1 MSAIRI
7 TPSVLNENRDW
18 GTPGGENLSEIE
30 SNAGVLDAFNVT
42 SPAPTCA
49 KRAFGSPRG
58 LNPGVVTGAGSVVH
72 DGSGIGVFPTRTFTP
87 MPVSLGSEPD
97 QSRSSHVVF
106 GEPESTIA
114 VMKNP
119 GPRYTGEFVP
129 GE

>member
-7 TPSVLNENRDW
+7 TPSVLSENRDW

-30 SNAGVLDAFNVT
+30 SNAGVFDTFNVT
-42 SPAPTCA
+42 RTAPTCA

-58 LNPGVVTGAGSVVH
+58 LNPGVVTRAGSVVH
-72 DGSGIGVFPTRTFTP
+72 EGSGIGVFPTRTLTP

-97 QSRSSHVVF
+97 QSRSSHVVL
-106 GEPESTIA
+106 GEPESTIP
-114 VMKNP
+114 VKKSP